1 MIENEGVSVVEQV
14 VEQEVSPRRRRAGD
28 LSLESEELEVQRF
41 APNINNARNQLL
53 NKTKK
58 FLSDRIK
65 SVIDTKGLCK
75 IAIFTH
81 PSPDPDAIGSQMGLA
96 WLLRKAYENIEVDCY
111 FDGHVSH
118 PQNQR
123 MCNLLDPDLKL
134 CTFCNIDS
142 YDFKICVDTIPAH
155 ASCPENTNYDLVVD
169 HHKEIPNGTFKGLYL
184 NLKAGSSC
192 STIYQMIKSHGLK
205 FEEDND
211 ADSKVATALLV
222 GIITDTEYQTSD
234 DTIDL
239 DHEAYR
245 DLFEFRNSTALK
257 QITRYKQPREW
268 VQARAVVA
276 LKAHDL
282 IKDGILI
289 HGIGFITTNNR
300 DLIAAVADEML
311 SWENV
316 ETAVAFAVV
325 DGERIEGSIRSSNA
339 ALAVPTLCKELG
351 CQYGADCG
359 GGGGKLGK
367 GAYHYSLGSCSSD
380 GEMDESIK
388 DKLWEFVNE
397 REIKRLY
404 KIIKK

>member
-1 MIENEGVSVVEQV
+1 MIENDGVMT
-14 VEQEVSPRRRRAGD
+14 EVRKRRSSE
-28 LSLESEELEVQRF
+28 LSLESEELPSKSNWCVRD
-41 APNINNARNQLL
+41 NLL
-53 NKTKK
+53 AKTQKLIADK
-58 FLSDRIK
+58 IK
-65 SVIDTKGLCK
+65 TAVDAKGLCRV
-75 IAIFTH
+75 AIFTH
-81 PSPDPDAIGSQMGLA
+81 PSPDPDAIGSQMGMA
-96 WLLRKAYENIEVDCY
+96 WLLRKAYENIEVDCF

-123 MCNLLDPDLKL
+123 MCNLLDPELKL
-134 CTFCNIDS
+134 YTQCNTDT
-142 YDFKICVDTIPAH
+142 YDFKLSVDTIPAH
-155 ASCPENTNYDLVVD
+155 AACPENTSYDLVID
-169 HHKEIPNGTFKGLYL
+169 HHKEIPNGGFKGLYL

-192 STIYQMIKSHGLK
+192 ATIYQLIKAYGLR

-234 DTIDL
+234 DTTDL

-268 VQARAVVA
+268 VEARAVVA
-276 LKAHDL
+276 LKANDL
-282 IKDGILI
+282 IKDGVLI
-289 HGIGFITTNNR
+289 HGIGFITSNNR

-325 DGERIEGSIRSSNA
+325 DGDRIEGSVRSSNA
-339 ALAVPTLCKELG
+339 ALAVPSLCKELG
-351 CQYGADCG
+351 GQYG

-367 GAYHYSLGSCSSD
+367 GAYHYSLGSCASD
-380 GEMDESIK
+380 SEMDESIK
-388 DKLWEFVNE
+388 DKMWEFVNE
-397 REIKRLY
+397 REMKRLY
-404 KIIKK
+404 KVIKK